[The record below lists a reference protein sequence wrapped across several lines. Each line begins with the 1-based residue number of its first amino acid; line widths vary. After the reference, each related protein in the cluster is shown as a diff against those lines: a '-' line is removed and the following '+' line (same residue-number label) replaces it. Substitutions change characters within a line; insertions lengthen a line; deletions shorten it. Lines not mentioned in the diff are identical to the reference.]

1 MDKSLT
7 LAVIGGDERQ
17 VFLASLALA
26 DGHAVRTFALDR
38 ANIAGAAVCSDA
50 ASCTEGADAVLLPVP
65 VMQGDGLLRAPLAR
79 TETDVMQVLDAIP
92 AGVPAFGGAVPFRL
106 HARAVQCGVRLI
118 DYLSREELAIRNAV
132 PTCEGALQLAM
143 EQTDCTIQGAHV
155 LVIGAGRIGFLLAV
169 RLHALGAQVI
179 VAARSLRDRARIES
193 GGYSTACT
201 GGARQG
207 DHLQYCAR
215 TAFDGRDTAR
225 ADAILHCDR
234 PCVHAGRCCTGCRS
248 SNGLPGNTRLVSA
261 RKGCAAHGCCR
272 DLCYGDRYTARGGR
286 AVKIGFVMTGSF
298 CTFVKALRAMEN
310 LVSLGHSVT
319 PILSEHAGG
328 MDTRFGT
335 ADDLRERLRNITG
348 SEIIDSIAGAEPI
361 GPKRMFDVLIVVPCT
376 GNTLAKLSHGIT
388 DTTAAMAVKSHLRS
402 ERPVVLALST
412 NDALAASAENIG
424 RLLNRRHYYFVPFGQ
439 DDPESK
445 PRSLVS
451 ELSLL
456 PETMEAALEGRQLQP
471 ILVSF

>member
-1 MDKSLT
+1 M
-7 LAVIGGDERQ
+7 
-17 VFLASLALA
+17 
-26 DGHAVRTFALDR
+26 
-38 ANIAGAAVCSDA
+38 
-50 ASCTEGADAVLLPVP
+50 
-65 VMQGDGLLRAPLAR
+65 
-79 TETDVMQVLDAIP
+79 
-92 AGVPAFGGAVPFRL
+92 
-106 HARAVQCGVRLI
+106 
-118 DYLSREELAIRNAV
+118 
-132 PTCEGALQLAM
+132 
-143 EQTDCTIQGAHV
+143 
-155 LVIGAGRIGFLLAV
+155 
-169 RLHALGAQVI
+169 
-179 VAARSLRDRARIES
+179 
-193 GGYSTACT
+193 
-201 GGARQG
+201 
-207 DHLQYCAR
+207 
-215 TAFDGRDTAR
+215 
-225 ADAILHCDR
+225 
-234 PCVHAGRCCTGCRS
+234 
-248 SNGLPGNTRLVSA
+248 
-261 RKGCAAHGCCR
+261 
-272 DLCYGDRYTARGGR
+272 
-286 AVKIGFVMTGSF
+286 KIGFVMTGSF

-348 SEIIDSIAGAEPI
+348 SGGYDA
-361 GPKRMFDVLIVVPCT
+361 VIVSPCT

-456 PETMEAALEGRQLQP
+456 PETIEAALEGRQLQP